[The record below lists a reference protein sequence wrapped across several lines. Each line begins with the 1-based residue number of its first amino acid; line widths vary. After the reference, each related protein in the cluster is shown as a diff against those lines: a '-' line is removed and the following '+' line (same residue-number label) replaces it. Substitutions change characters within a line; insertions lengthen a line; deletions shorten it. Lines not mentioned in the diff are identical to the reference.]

1 MKYEFL
7 QINNFV
13 ANHTGEEFFEADK
26 KLYKKLFPESKILKD
41 LDNAQPFQK
50 KNLDERMVLEI
61 LQADR
66 ICFETVW
73 EYRGV
78 IKTVNP
84 EKPNIENKAPV
95 FEVDKALQKT
105 IDELLNTDL
114 KAAKYN
120 VLKGL
125 VFGLDL
131 QTHCADNKRET
142 YIAVLTDA
150 VAMLTPAPVE
160 NDTTTEAPT
169 MEGTTVDDK
178 KKEDPEQ
185 STQQ

>member
-41 LDNAQPFQK
+41 LDNAAPFQK
-50 KNLDERMVLEI
+50 KSFDERMILEI

-66 ICFETVW
+66 ICFETIW

-78 IKTVNP
+78 IKTPVQEKPNTP
-84 EKPNIENKAPV
+84 EKPEIPIDAN
-95 FEVDKALQKT
+95 LQKT
-105 IDELLNTDL
+105 VDELLSTDL
-114 KAAKYN
+114 NAAKYN

-125 VFGLDL
+125 IFGLDL
-131 QTHCADNKRET
+131 QKHCADNKRET
-142 YIAVLTDA
+142 YIAVLADA
-150 VAMLTPAPVE
+150 VAMLTPAPVVSE
-160 NDTTTEAPT
+160 ATTEAPI
-169 MEGTTVDDK
+169 EEAPVLDDK
-178 KKEDPEQ
+178 KKEGLE
-185 STQQ
+185 